1 MRPTRSFW
9 RGDDFHGPYWYYNES
24 NLQYGDFMYGAPD
37 GVPDGVTLVLMD
49 KYWNEVNY
57 EWEAG

>member
-1 MRPTRSFW
+1 
-9 RGDDFHGPYWYYNES
+9 
-24 NLQYGDFMYGAPD
+24 MYGAPD

-57 EWEAG
+57 EWEAE